1 MIACGKKRMN
11 GSEVEGLYQR
21 TTSAV
26 PSASEFERVRLPAV
40 PAASP
45 QIAKHEHRE

>member
-1 MIACGKKRMN
+1 MN

-21 TTSAV
+21 PTLAV
-26 PSASEFERVRLPAV
+26 PNASEFERARLPAV
-40 PAASP
+40 PTVSP